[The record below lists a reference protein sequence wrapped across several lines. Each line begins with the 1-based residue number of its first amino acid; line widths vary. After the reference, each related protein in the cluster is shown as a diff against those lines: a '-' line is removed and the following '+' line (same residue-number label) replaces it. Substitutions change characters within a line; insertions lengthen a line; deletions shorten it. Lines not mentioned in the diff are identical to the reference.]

1 MQVQYLPLQLQPG
14 LRTINQEPFL
24 YVDSWKSHCLVPEP
38 PLADRGSLMHQLAGS
53 RLLLNMRHEF
63 SCKHD
68 CQDEEAGTFAVLSK
82 KIFH

>member
-1 MQVQYLPLQLQPG
+1 
-14 LRTINQEPFL
+14 
-24 YVDSWKSHCLVPEP
+24 
-38 PLADRGSLMHQLAGS
+38 MHQLAGS

-82 KIFH
+82 RSFIEVAVVREGTDVRAASTCRADSVSFA